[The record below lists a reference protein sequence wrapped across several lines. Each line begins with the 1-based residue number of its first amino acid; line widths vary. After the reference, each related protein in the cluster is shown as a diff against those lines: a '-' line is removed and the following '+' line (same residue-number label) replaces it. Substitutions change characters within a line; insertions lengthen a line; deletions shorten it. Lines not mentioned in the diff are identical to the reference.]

1 METVNSYDQ
10 VSYPNRP
17 QARTHPGHVAALA
30 RLHGV
35 SAPPVANARVLELG
49 TNQGGNLIPMAV
61 SLPEAELTGIDLAA
75 EPIQRGQD
83 VIDSLSLKR
92 IRLIAMNLM
101 DVDESF
107 GTFDYIIAHGLYAW
121 TPPEVR
127 NKILAVIRTNL
138 SPNGIAFVSYN
149 TNPGGHLKR
158 ILRDMMLFHANLFED
173 PRDRLGS
180 ARAILSL
187 IDAGWPEPST
197 MEQAIS
203 SMAHDAL
210 EMAEGALYH
219 DHLSEVFEPVY
230 FRDFVEHAAR
240 HELAYVADASVGD
253 TFNFKISSQAMDAVR
268 AIGGLGHI
276 FQEQF
281 LDLLRL
287 RRFRSSMV
295 CHAARAPT
303 PGWDSSR
310 AVGLFASSTASEGEN
325 AEFTSWNGRT
335 IAVNETGAPF
345 LRELIELRPQS
356 RPLEPGETEIALEL
370 YRRDLIELRAGPD
383 PAVRT
388 SDRPLASPLVRFQLA
403 RGATQVTT
411 LRHLVAELEDEESRR
426 LILLLDGSRNL
437 DELADLGPFSR
448 PLLETQLR
456 ALERL
461 ALFLG

>member
-1 METVNSYDQ
+1 METVNPYDQ
-10 VSYPNRP
+10 VSYTNRP
-17 QARTHPGHVAALA
+17 MAHTHPRHLAALA

-35 SAPPVANARVLELG
+35 DVPPLANARVLELG

-61 SLPEAELTGIDLAA
+61 SLPEAELMGIDLAA
-75 EPIQRGQD
+75 EPIQRGRE

-127 NKILAVIRTNL
+127 NGILAVIRTNL
-138 SPNGIAFVSYN
+138 SPSGVAFVSYN
-149 TNPGGHLKR
+149 TNPGGYLKR
-158 ILRDMMLFHANLFED
+158 ILRDMMLSHANLFED

-187 IDAGWPEPST
+187 IDAGWPEPSIT
-197 MEQAIS
+197 ERAIS

-210 EMAEGALYH
+210 EMEDGGLYH
-219 DHLSEVFEPVY
+219 DLLAETFEPVY

-240 HELAYVADASVGD
+240 HGLAYIADANVGD
-253 TFNFKISSQAMDAVR
+253 TFNFKLSSQAMEALR
-268 AIGGLGHI
+268 ANAGLGHL

-287 RRFRSSMV
+287 RQFRSSMV

-310 AVGLFASSTASEGEN
+310 AVGLFASSTAYEGEN
-325 AEFTSWNGRT
+325 GEFTSWNGRT
-335 IAVNETGAPF
+335 IAVNEIGAPF
-345 LRELIELRPQS
+345 LRELIALLPQS

-370 YRRDLIELRAGPD
+370 YRRDLVELRLGPD
-383 PAVRT
+383 LAVRA
-388 SDRPLASPLVRFQLA
+388 SDRPLASPLVRLQLA

-411 LRHLVAELEDEESRR
+411 LQHRVAELEHEESRR
-426 LILLLDGSRNL
+426 LVMLLDGSRDL
-437 DELADLGPFSR
+437 DELADLGPFPR
-448 PLLETQLR
+448 PALETHLR
-456 ALERL
+456 ALERF

>member
-1 METVNSYDQ
+1 METVNPYDQ
-10 VSYPNRP
+10 VSYANRP
-17 QARTHPGHVAALA
+17 MARTHPRHMAALA

-35 SAPPVANARVLELG
+35 DVSPVADARVLELG

-83 VIDSLSLKR
+83 IIDCLSLKR
-92 IRLIAMNLM
+92 IRLMAMNLM

-127 NKILAVIRTNL
+127 NGILAVIRTNL
-138 SPNGIAFVSYN
+138 SPNGVAFVSYD

-158 ILRDMMLFHANLFED
+158 ILRDMMLFRANLFKD
-173 PRDRLGS
+173 PHDRLGA

-187 IDAGWPEPST
+187 IDTGWPEPGI

-203 SMAHDAL
+203 SMAHNAL
-210 EMAEGALYH
+210 EMEEGALYH
-219 DHLSEVFEPVY
+219 DHLAEVFEPVY

-240 HELAYVADASVGD
+240 HGLAYVADASVGD
-253 TFNFKISSQAMDAVR
+253 TFNFKLSSQAMDAVR
-268 AIGGLGHI
+268 ASGGLGHI

-287 RRFRSSMV
+287 RSFRSSMV

-310 AVGLFASSTASEGEN
+310 AVGLFASGTASEGEN

-335 IAVNETGAPF
+335 IAVNEIAAPF
-345 LRELIELRPQS
+345 LRELIALLPQS
-356 RPLEPGETEIALEL
+356 RPLEPGETEMALEL
-370 YRRDLIELRAGPD
+370 YRRDLIELRVGPD
-383 PAVRT
+383 PAVRA
-388 SDRPLASPLVRFQLA
+388 SDRPLASPLVRLQLA

-411 LRHLVAELEDEESRR
+411 LQHRVAELEHEDSRR
-426 LILLLDGSRNL
+426 LVTLLDGSRDL
-437 DELADLGPFSR
+437 DELADSGPFSR
-448 PLLETQLR
+448 SLLETHLR
-456 ALERL
+456 ALERF